1 MMDQGLLTGPKTPQF
16 VTRSAAGTSETV
28 TPRPHPRFGP
38 PTHGT
43 LTVRVSSQFCKT
55 PWFLE
60 TIAQILEL
68 LSLGD
73 NWNGYGE
80 SAIHTSS
87 VKRAVNVLDVIGS
100 EGPSP
105 EVVPTSAGGIQL
117 EWVGN
122 GFEIEVEI
130 PPSGAASVFV
140 VDPQGNET
148 EHLVAARSKVWLELR
163 EHISGMGEVTSEPL
177 PENPAHAIV
186 KGQKPK
192 GTRRKLRDAS
202 RFMSRDEI
210 LDR

>member
-1 MMDQGLLTGPKTPQF
+1 MTMMDQALLTDTKTPQF
-16 VTRSAAGTSETV
+16 VTRSTAGTSETV
-28 TPRPHPRFGP
+28 TPHPRSRIGS

-43 LTVRVSSQFCKT
+43 LTVRVSSQFCKS

-60 TIAQILEL
+60 TIAQLLEL

-87 VKRAVNVLDVIGS
+87 VKRAVNVLDIIGR
-100 EGPSP
+100 EGPRP
-105 EVVPTSAGGIQL
+105 GVVPTSDGGIQL

-130 PPSGAASVFV
+130 PPSGGASVFV

-148 EHLVAARSKVWLELR
+148 EHLVAARSKVWQELR
-163 EHISGMGEVTSEPL
+163 EHISGMGAAT
-177 PENPAHAIV
+177 
-186 KGQKPK
+186 
-192 GTRRKLRDAS
+192 T
-202 RFMSRDEI
+202 
-210 LDR
+210 